1 MDAFVA
7 NTGSDAEEALTLL
20 GSIAAQSGWQFVCTG
35 VNRVM
40 FLVREIALCVLI
52 WYALTQEQKQ
62 YYLLV
67 PLMSLAAFLPDG
79 LYQAEVLTSSYAK
92 DLITVAVSAG
102 IAFLAARQYNARED
116 QVAHFQIERLRARK
130 RR

>member
-20 GSIAAQSGWQFVCTG
+20 KSIAAQSGWQFVFTG

-52 WYALTQEQKQ
+52 WYALTREQKQ

-102 IAFLAARQYNARED
+102 IAFLAARQY